1 MLYFTG
7 PNGYGLQTALLC
19 FPPNIPAT
27 ADYCFCNSSIY
38 PRYSKD
44 FLTMARDLCILACA
58 WFVCLTNPL
67 HKKHSVAKTE
77 SGYCLTLWREFRNM
91 YISTVHHH
99 IFPQIL
105 DRLHAKFWI
114 FQCITSK
121 SGTVAFRFSITEH
134 SFSTALSITCWLDW
148 RTFARSLWS
157 LAVNGSLI
165 WQTYTRFG
173 RTRVRLQYFK
183 HVCIWIFVELSKQ

>member
-1 MLYFTG
+1 
-7 PNGYGLQTALLC
+7 
-19 FPPNIPAT
+19 
-27 ADYCFCNSSIY
+27 
-38 PRYSKD
+38 
-44 FLTMARDLCILACA
+44 MARDLCILACA

-67 HKKHSVAKTE
+67 HKKTFSCE
-77 SGYCLTLWREFRNM
+77 NREWLLFNTMKRFRNM
-91 YISTVHHH
+91 YISTVHRH

-134 SFSTALSITCWLDW
+134 SFSTALSITCWLHW
-148 RTFARSLWS
+148 RNFARSLWS